1 MVKARER
8 PGGASTGAAA
18 SAGNAVYAAN
28 VANAAAGAGAPGP
41 SSYMAGAWA
50 GAGAGAGA
58 ADVDAAAAAAVNV
71 ADVAAKD
78 PGW

>member
-18 SAGNAVYAAN
+18 SAGNAVFAAN

-41 SSYMAGAWA
+41 SSYMAWAW
-50 GAGAGAGA
+50 AGAGAGA